1 MTFLGSVRGREA
13 HARASKAIK
22 GTIVERNLIRIGKN
36 LGVVFVVMSCYSG
49 DPIVTTVIIVEVRG
63 HQIFIGCQKNSLFG
77 ENHHCLEVRNNKR
90 VGGIGDSWSPYYYN
104 HWKSPK
110 IMRNSQLTSWTR
122 LRGAI
127 IPYLLP
133 RFFMDYTFLLVVT
146 YLPFPIIKKT
156 AIIATRG
163 PLKYD
168 HQS

>member
-1 MTFLGSVRGREA
+1 MR
-13 HARASKAIK
+13 IK
-22 GTIVERNLIRIGKN
+22 GNQRYHCWTKSHQNWQKPWSSFRSD
-36 LGVVFVVMSCYSG
+36 VVRSG
-49 DPIVTTVIIVEVRG
+49 DPIATTVIIVEVRG

-110 IMRNSQLTSWTR
+110 IMRNSQLTSSTR

-168 HQS
+168 HQSW